1 MKKRIF
7 VSSTSVDLGKYRQA
21 VREAIT
27 ELGAED
33 IAMETFGAR
42 DERPKEACL
51 QMIRQETD
59 IFVGIYAHR
68 YGFIPNG
75 DQVSIT
81 EAEYEAASE
90 AGIKRLIYLVDDGF
104 DWKPTW
110 IDRGSSAGMLLQ
122 FKDKLRKQHIV
133 ATFTTP
139 DDLAVKV
146 SNDLV
151 RELTSQRRN
160 SKNHRG
166 IFHQP
171 ASDWDPPVNLNRYR
185 YKVVAFDLDG
195 TLLRSE
201 KFQFSW
207 EAIWTGLGFSKAIQ
221 KELKREYHRKAQSG
235 QDEKRNE
242 AYREWGEKAISYYM
256 TRHLNREKLSN
267 IIKPLELTNN
277 FYPAIRQLRQENFVL
292 AIISGGIDFFL
303 KEKVPDFR
311 QLFDFVF
318 INEFKFDPS
327 GMLNGLV
334 ASHFDFQGKAQALN
348 FVCER
353 SGCTLYETVFV
364 GDAFNDAD
372 IMSVAGYSIAYPPRD
387 RETEDMMHA
396 SVFEDDL
403 LKILPYILVE

>member
-1 MKKRIF
+1 MKKRVF
-7 VSSTSVDLGKYRQA
+7 VSSTSIDLMKYRQA
-21 VREAIT
+21 VREAIN

-51 QMIRQETD
+51 AMIRQDTD
-59 IFVGIYAHR
+59 IFVGLYAHR

-75 DQVSIT
+75 DQISIT

-90 AGIKRLIYLVDDGF
+90 AGIKRLIYLVDDAYE
-104 DWKPTW
+104 WKPTW
-110 IDRGSSAGMLLQ
+110 IDRGTSAALISK
-122 FKDKLRKQHIV
+122 FKENLRKHHIV
-133 ATFTTP
+133 GTFTSP
-139 DDLAVKV
+139 EDLAVKV

-151 RELTSQRRN
+151 RELTSQRR
-160 SKNHRG
+160 SSRNHQG
-166 IFHQP
+166 ILLQP
-171 ASDWDPPVNLNRYR
+171 PSGWDPPISLNRYR

-201 KFQFSW
+201 DFQFSW

-221 KELKREYHRKAQSG
+221 KELKREYHRKAQSS

-242 AYREWGEKAISYYM
+242 AYRDWGEKAISYYI
-256 TRHLNREKLSN
+256 TRHLNREKLSK
-267 IIKPLELTNN
+267 IIEPLQLTNN
-277 FYPAIRQLRQENFVL
+277 FYPAIQQLRQENFVL

-311 QLFDFVF
+311 KLFDFVF
-318 INEFKFDPS
+318 INEFKFDSS

-334 ASHFDFQGKAQALN
+334 TSQFDFQGKAQALRYI
-348 FVCER
+348 CER
-353 SGCTLYETVFV
+353 SGCTLDETVFV

-403 LKILPYILVE
+403 FRILPYILVD